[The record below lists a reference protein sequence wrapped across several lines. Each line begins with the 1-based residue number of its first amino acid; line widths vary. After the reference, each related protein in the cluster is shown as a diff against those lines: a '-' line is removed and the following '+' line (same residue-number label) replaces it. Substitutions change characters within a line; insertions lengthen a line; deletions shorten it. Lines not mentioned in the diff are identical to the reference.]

1 MRALARIFAFK
12 MIFSELFIEGSVED
26 AKNEFP
32 PEENLDKKGR
42 EFAESIIDAFLEN
55 KKTIEEKLKEALEK
69 FEYERVFKV
78 DLALLSLALTEILY
92 VGTPKAVVINEV
104 LEISKKYSTEKSSA
118 FINGVLAKI
127 K

>member
-12 MIFSELFIEGSVED
+12 IIFSQLFIDGSVEE

-32 PEENLDKKGR
+32 PEENLDEKGKK
-42 EFAESIIDAFLEN
+42 FAESIIDAFLEN
-55 KKTIEEKLKEALEK
+55 KQTIEEKLKNALEK
-69 FEYERVFKV
+69 FDYERVYKV

-92 VGTPKAVVINEV
+92 IGTPKAVVINEV
-104 LEISKKYSTEKSSA
+104 LEISKKYSTEKSSG

-127 K
+127 